1 MNIYIY
7 NSKRCSHKYQK
18 KPKDPWYGCEIDLQ
32 KWICSPKKDPLS
44 LSKFGDLETHPTAQ
58 LVKSQL
64 FGIQIGTGLCS
75 TGTGLFRERLAQ
87 LAMAQW

>member
-1 MNIYIY
+1 MNIILKGALI
-7 NSKRCSHKYQK
+7 NTKRNRKIHCMAAKLTSRSGYVHLKRTR
-18 KPKDPWYGCEIDLQ
+18 C
-32 KWICSPKKDPLS
+32 

-64 FGIQIGTGLCS
+64 FGIEIGTGLCS